1 MGRRS
6 KTGGV
11 EPKGDRIQFTF
22 VYAGKRVRPTIDQ
35 APTQTNLRNAA
46 RRLKEIKREI
56 RDGTFSFVDEFPDYR
71 FIDAIANAGGQ
82 RTVDEVCKAFID
94 SLRARD
100 ELAFSTVESYR
111 KILKRQIQTDHCSKA
126 FASITFS
133 ALEDVVNK
141 IGGTKKTFN
150 NVVSAIRQAW
160 EHGYKDLPKKP
171 NPALGLSGVRIPK
184 REQPKPDPFSID
196 EAEAR
201 IGKTLELWGED
212 QADYEEFRFFSG
224 VRPSEEIAL
233 IWPDFDQSRGELQI
247 NKARVMAHDKDE
259 PKNYEPRIIEL
270 CPRALAV
277 ILRRRIRWS
286 RLKLEGKLNHE
297 RIFFREDGQPFHD
310 LQVQWKRWRRTTL
323 ALRTRER
330 DPYSARHSSVS
341 WNLMMGKNL
350 LWVAEQHGHSA
361 AVMLKAYAKWM
372 KGATEAD
379 VEKIRRAYGFA
390 TSLPL
395 RQVAND
401 PNSLA
406 DIGNVM
412 AEREGFEPS
421 SALRPIKG
429 LEQERSTGA
438 RSDTLESPDL
448 PPDLPLG
455 RRRTIP

>member
-11 EPKGDRIQFTF
+11 APKGDRIEFTF
-22 VYAGKRVRPTIDQ
+22 VYAGKRRRPTIDQ

-56 RDGTFSFVDEFPDYR
+56 KDGTFSFADEFPDYR
-71 FIDAIANAGGQ
+71 FIDDIADAGGQ
-82 RTVDEVCKAFID
+82 RTVDGVCKAFVT

-100 ELAFSTVESYR
+100 ELAFATVESYR
-111 KILKRQIQTDHCSKA
+111 KILKRHIQADHGTKA
-126 FASITFS
+126 FAGITFS
-133 ALEDVVNK
+133 SLEEVVNK

-150 NVVSAIRQAW
+150 NVVSAVRQAW
-160 EHGYKDLPKKP
+160 DYGYKDLPKKP

-196 EAEAR
+196 DAEAR
-201 IGKTLELWGED
+201 IAKTLELWGED

-233 IWPDFDQSRGELQI
+233 IWPDFDQSRGELEVS
-247 NKARVMAHDKDE
+247 KARVMAHDKDE
-259 PKNYEPRIIEL
+259 PKNYEPRTIEL

-277 ILRRRIRWS
+277 ILRRRARWS
-286 RLKLEGKLNHE
+286 RLKLEGRVDHE
-297 RIFFREDGQPFHD
+297 HIFFREDGKPFND

-330 DPYSARHSSVS
+330 DPYAARHSSVS
-341 WNLMMGKNL
+341 WNLMIGKNL

-372 KGATEAD
+372 KGSTPED
-379 VEKIRRAYGFA
+379 VERIKAAMGFA
-390 TSLPL
+390 TNLPL

-406 DIGNVM
+406 PIGNVL

-421 SALRPIKG
+421 SGVQPIKG
-429 LEQERSTGA
+429 LEQKRSDGVL
-438 RSDTLESPDL
+438 SDTLESPDL
-448 PPDLPLG
+448 PPDLPLA
-455 RRRTIP
+455 RRKPR